1 MIWFGEYENK
11 RGEMELVFEM
21 VKIKKKKKKEI
32 LRKCQGICENLKI
45 IASSSRMVLSF
56 TFT

>member
-21 VKIKKKKKKEI
+21 VKIKKKKEI

>member
-21 VKIKKKKKKEI
+21 VKIKKKKKEI